1 MWGEVLHAEV
11 KEPWHSDLWESLQD
25 MALEQQKSS
34 REREME
40 SVERGGKEKRQSQK
54 TWHNWL
60 YTLLL
65 RWETGNVHL
74 SVLLS
79 PPALISNLI
88 SPKSPWKDP

>member
-1 MWGEVLHAEV
+1 MTFGKAFRTWPWNNKRVLGRGKWA
-11 KEPWHSDLWESLQD
+11 
-25 MALEQQKSS
+25 
-34 REREME
+34 
-40 SVERGGKEKRQSQK
+40 SVERGGKEQRQSQK